1 MFYELSLASNHK
13 DGLCVIKNGQSQVYN
28 EADET
33 LKTLRKQ
40 LLETT
45 KIELGNPKGRAS
57 RVNWQ
62 GLPANWRGIVAT
74 PVAV

>member
-40 LLETT
+40 LLETQT
-45 KIELGNPKGRAS
+45 WGNYDWFIKNFKLF
-57 RVNWQ
+57 V
-62 GLPANWRGIVAT
+62 IDT
-74 PVAV
+74 D